1 MSPGALVKWLREETR
16 NQKVVSSNP
25 GAGYWMDIF
34 HIHIC
39 CKICNVCLTDEN
51 KSKKEAGDGPKNHVI
66 FTRYPK

>member
-1 MSPGALVKWLREETR
+1 MEETC

-39 CKICNVCLTDEN
+39 CKICNNCFEKMKIN
-51 KSKKEAGDGPKNHVI
+51 KKEAKVGPFFFKKKNFLAYVK
-66 FTRYPK
+66 RKWK